1 MSLNL
6 DLNSLQLVPIQSL
19 SLNSIHPIIMRD
31 DEPPS
36 QVGWWEVGSEGGE
49 ESAEGGVV
57 EGVARTSHSAAV
69 QGDSMWVVGGEFLHR
84 APPGSMVSI

>member
-1 MSLNL
+1 
-6 DLNSLQLVPIQSL
+6 
-19 SLNSIHPIIMRD
+19 MRD
-31 DEPPS
+31 QPTV

-49 ESAEGGVV
+49 EVAGGGGVV

>member
-1 MSLNL
+1 MT
-6 DLNSLQLVPIQSL
+6 DQPTV
-19 SLNSIHPIIMRD
+19 
-31 DEPPS
+31 

-49 ESAEGGVV
+49 EIAEGGV

-84 APPGSMVSI
+84 APPGSMVSNRKYIRM